1 MSEEKVTL
9 ELLGARVLA
18 LTADV
23 RDLQQRFSGLEAR
36 LGGIEARL
44 GGIEARLGG
53 IEGRVSGMETR
64 FAVQEERMTRV
75 LAFVV
80 RIAERLDGRPNPA

>member
-1 MSEEKVTL
+1 MSGEKITL
-9 ELLGARVLA
+9 ELPGARVLA
-18 LTADV
+18 LTADA

-36 LGGIEARL
+36 LTGV
-44 GGIEARLGG
+44 EARLGG
-53 IEGRVSGMETR
+53 IEGRISGVETR

-75 LAFVV
+75 LALVV